1 MKYQRAVVN
10 GEVIAGES
18 ISQVYPPSPTSLTWR
33 IVLKNG
39 AMIEAIGN
47 VSLWIRKNEGE

>member
-18 ISQVYPPSPTSLTWR
+18 ISQVYPPLPTSLTWR
-33 IVLKNG
+33 IVLRNG
-39 AMIEAIGN
+39 TIIEATGN
-47 VSLWIRKNEGE
+47 VSVWIRKNEGE

>member
-33 IVLKNG
+33 IVLEKRSND
-39 AMIEAIGN
+39 
-47 VSLWIRKNEGE
+47 